1 MVNQI
6 QLIKIKTD
14 EESIKSKDITISSLD
29 KPLSFDLFDINIID
43 LNSISIWYGSDRNHL
58 KTHYKKDFEI
68 LKKLLNNSNSINI
81 LIFPQNMEIQWS
93 TPLQYHAEE
102 LSKMGE
108 LISDNKISLV
118 YERNYVEI
126 EGNRFFADFYFSDDE
141 NMIIE
146 AEKSNKALVI
156 SPKQNL
162 YFSTL
167 ELSSYKDLKIF
178 LTKINVISKRH
189 NAPVW
194 FDELNYFNDLELK
207 DLIHEQE
214 LIISQSKEKIKE
226 SQYILDSN
234 SKFKSILFTQSND
247 LVSVVLEILG
257 NIFCYDFSKFED
269 IKKEDFR
276 MELNDLILIGEIKGV
291 KGNVK
296 SKYISQVDVHLQ
308 DYLENNDCIQ
318 DDKKVKSVL
327 IINYQ
332 RDIHPLNREKIND
345 QQIKIAKRNN
355 CLIIDS
361 HSLLKTYE
369 KFLNK
374 ELDVKKLKEYIGNKK
389 GLFDLNEI

>member
-43 LNSISIWYGSDRNHL
+43 LNSISMWYGSDRNHL

-257 NIFCYDFSKFED
+257 NIFCYDFSEFED

>member
-257 NIFCYDFSKFED
+257 NIFCYDFSEFED